1 MLSLWV
7 LIKHLMPFP
16 TALSCMGLGQMCCL
30 LGEALTRLKES
41 QKLGFSP
48 AGGCSPAAF
57 ARAHFLG
64 TVLFHVS
71 INDLDERT
79 ECTLTEFSEDMKL
92 ARSVDLL
99 ESWKDLQRVLERIHR
114 WAESKCTT
122 FSLGPNHPM
131 QQHRVREEWL
141 ESYLGEKDLGVLD
154 ESQQCAQVGRKVD
167 NILVY
172 IRNSVASR
180 TGEVLVPF
188 PLYMALLRPHL
199 EYPGSVLGPAVQEGR

>member
-16 TALSCMGLGQMCCL
+16 TALSCTGLGQMCCL
-30 LGEALTRLKES
+30 LGEALARLKES
-41 QKLGFSP
+41 QKLGSSP
-48 AGGCSPAAF
+48 AGGWSPAAF
-57 ARAHFLG
+57 PRAHFLG
-64 TVLFHVS
+64 TVLLHVS
-71 INDLDERT
+71 INDPDERI

-92 ARSVDLL
+92 ARSVGLL

-154 ESQQCAQVGRKVD
+154 ESW
-167 NILVY
+167 L
-172 IRNSVASR
+172 
-180 TGEVLVPF
+180 VLVPL

-199 EYPGSVLGPAVQEGR
+199 EYHGSVLGPAVQEGC

>member
-30 LGEALTRLKES
+30 LGEALARLKES
-41 QKLGFSP
+41 QKLGSSP
-48 AGGCSPAAF
+48 AGGWSPAAF
-57 ARAHFLG
+57 PRAHFLG
-64 TVLFHVS
+64 TVLLHVS
-71 INDLDERT
+71 INDPDERI

-99 ESWKDLQRVLERIHR
+99 ESWKDLQMVLERILR

-131 QQHRVREEWL
+131 QQRRVRKSGWKVTWEERTWGCWMRAR
-141 ESYLGEKDLGVLD
+141 SVPRW
-154 ESQQCAQVGRKVD
+154 AGRSTTSLFRSEIVC
-167 NILVY
+167 
-172 IRNSVASR
+172 
-180 TGEVLVPF
+180 
-188 PLYMALLRPHL
+188 
-199 EYPGSVLGPAVQEGR
+199 PAGWGKCLSPSPCTWHS